1 MFSHPVTIVGWLLV
15 ALGNWLLYL
24 WVPVEQPGSSM
35 VGGGL
40 YVYNFHRADMSW
52 AIMFSGFVLV
62 VIGVIARGFE
72 LIAQSKSL
80 PALESNIAEASTT
93 NREPIANVETDV
105 SEDDPEGDG
114 SVFVRDRQGRE
125 REIRRTDQG
134 GYVADTITG
143 QRHFSSLEEAKRYFD

>member
-24 WVPVEQPGSSM
+24 WVPVEQPGSRM
-35 VGGGL
+35 VDGGL

-72 LIAQSKSL
+72 LIAHSKSF
-80 PALESNIAEASTT
+80 PA
-93 NREPIANVETDV
+93 
-105 SEDDPEGDG
+105 
-114 SVFVRDRQGRE
+114 F
-125 REIRRTDQG
+125 
-134 GYVADTITG
+134 
-143 QRHFSSLEEAKRYFD
+143 EENAV